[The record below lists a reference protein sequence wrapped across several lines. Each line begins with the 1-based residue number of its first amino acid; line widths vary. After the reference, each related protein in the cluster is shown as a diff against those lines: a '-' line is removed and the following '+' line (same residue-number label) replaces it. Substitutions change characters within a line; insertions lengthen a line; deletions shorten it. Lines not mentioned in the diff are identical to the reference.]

1 MIDDV
6 LHDLQLESGELD
18 DLVAP
23 LDDWSTPTPAEG
35 WTIGHQIAHLAWT
48 DQASLLAITDPAGF
62 TAGLAG
68 FDEHTVDNAA
78 DEGARHPDLLARWRA
93 GRDQLAE
100 ALSTVPEGEK
110 LVWFGPKMS
119 PTSMATARLMETWAH
134 GQDIADALGVVRE
147 PTDRLRHV
155 AHIGVR
161 TIPFSFLVNSLAP
174 PTDPVRVELTAPSG
188 ERWTWGPEGAENRI
202 TGQALDFCLL
212 VTQRRHPD
220 DLDVT
225 AVGPVAQEWLPLA
238 QAFAGPPGPG
248 RAKS

>member
-1 MIDDV
+1 VIDDV
-6 LHDLQLESGELD
+6 LHDLRLESGELD

-68 FDEHTVDNAA
+68 FDEHTVDKAA

-100 ALSTVPEGEK
+100 ALAAVPEGEK

-134 GQDIADALGVVRE
+134 GQDVADALGVVRE
-147 PTDRLRHV
+147 PSERLRHV

-161 TIPFSFLVNSLAP
+161 TIAFSFLVNSLAP
-174 PTDPVRVELTAPSG
+174 PTDPVRVELAAPSG
-188 ERWTWGPEGAENRI
+188 GLWTWGPEDAENRI
-202 TGQALDFCLL
+202 TGRALDFCLL
-212 VTQRRHPD
+212 VTQRRHRD

-225 AVGPVAQEWLPLA
+225 AVGPVAREWLPLA
-238 QAFAGPPGPG
+238 QAFAGPPGQG